1 MGKIKTV
8 FDEAVSSPQEKKCD
22 IRDIGCGNANCKD
35 CDTKTLAKES
45 GVSSP
50 QEKKCIN
57 HGMGRTICNKNTC
70 DGVPFEHTSH
80 CIVCKEAIPNDVENS
95 NIQKCEHPQ
104 FWKDGNPPECWNC
117 GKSKL
122 DHVDFKEIVS
132 SPSWE
137 TREREAFANWLNE
150 PSVMPRSEIE
160 LENYL
165 ISRISVVR
173 EEIAIAIES
182 LPDTSLERESDEY
195 DLGLKNMKKVAAQIA
210 RGSTK

>member
-95 NIQKCEHPQ
+95 NLQK
-104 FWKDGNPPECWNC
+104 F
-117 GKSKL
+117 KSSPFCSHNTNGRDMNKPCS
-122 DHVDFKEIVS
+122 IAVS

-137 TREREAFANWLNE
+137 TREREMWMKICREHPTEENEAIASYWLG
-150 PSVMPRSEIE
+150 
-160 LENYL
+160 
-165 ISRISVVR
+165 RISAVR
-173 EEIAIAIES
+173 ESIAVAIES
-182 LPDTSLERESDEY
+182 LPDTKPERESDEY